1 MIFNRIQGGS
11 NDNID
16 THKSKYYQR
25 IFNKYR
31 KFIDGQGLII
41 DPFARDCQWADIT
54 NDINPNTK
62 AKYHFDALKFL
73 KGIDSNVAG
82 LILFDPPFSES
93 QSERKYGTSNLYS
106 SDSNKISLI
115 QNEFSRILK
124 PGGYVIKLGY
134 NSTKI
139 KNLEIIETL
148 IVNFGGSRND
158 VIITVQKKF
167 DENLQRWSNK

>member
-1 MIFNRIQGGS
+1 MIFNRIQGCS
-11 NDNID
+11 NDSID

-31 KFIDGQGLII
+31 KFITADSLII
-41 DPFARDCQWADIT
+41 DPFARNCEWADVT

-62 AKYHFDALKFL
+62 AKHNLDALEFL
-73 KGIDSNVAG
+73 KGIKSNSAG
-82 LILFDPPFSES
+82 LILFDPPFSDT
-93 QSERKYGTSNLYS
+93 QNERKYGTSNLYS

-124 PGGYVIKLGY
+124 PGGYVIKLAY

-139 KNLEIIETL
+139 KNLEIIETM
-148 IVNFGGSRND
+148 IINFGGSRND
-158 VIITVQKKF
+158 VIVTIQKKCNQ
-167 DENLQRWSNK
+167 NLERWLNK

>member
-11 NDNID
+11 NDGID

-31 KFIDGQGLII
+31 KFLRGDSLII
-41 DPFARDCQWADIT
+41 DPFAKDCEWADIT

-62 AKYHFDALKFL
+62 AKHNLDALEFL
-73 KGIDSNVAG
+73 KNIESNIAG
-82 LILFDPPFSES
+82 LILFDPPFSDI
-93 QSERKYGTSNLYS
+93 QNERKYGSSNLYA

-139 KNLEIIETL
+139 KNLEIIETM
-148 IVNFGGSRND
+148 IINFGGSRND
-158 VIITVQKKF
+158 VIVTVQKKC
-167 DENLQRWSNK
+167 DQNLQRWLNK